1 MGVEGFARNKINEL
15 ADVVFSVEVKAK
27 FGRNAKDVVKITAF
41 ASGREGVK
49 FGLQM

>member
-1 MGVEGFARNKINEL
+1 MGVEFFARNKINEL

-41 ASGREGVK
+41 ASGRERIK
-49 FGLQM
+49 LCF